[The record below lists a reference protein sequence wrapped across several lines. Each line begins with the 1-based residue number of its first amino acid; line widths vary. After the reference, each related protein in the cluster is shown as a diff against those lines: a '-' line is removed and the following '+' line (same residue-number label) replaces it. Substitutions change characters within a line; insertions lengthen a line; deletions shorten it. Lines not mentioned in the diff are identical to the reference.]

1 MGLHS
6 LQAIY
11 RVVVEGAVVV
21 DVVYSRLEWI
31 SIVYRQHTGSWWR
44 VLLLLLLY
52 GSP

>member
-11 RVVVEGAVVV
+11 RVMVEGVVV
-21 DVVYSRLEWI
+21 VVVVVWV
-31 SIVYRQHTGSWWR
+31 SIVYRLYTGSWWR
-44 VLLLLLLY
+44 VLLLLLY